1 MQAVRSGNVCEIL
14 VNDETKKK
22 REFGSCLLDWFI
34 IGPCFF
40 GWTKEALAAGSD
52 YWVNSD
58 FNCHFFSFF
67 YFFVQKNLLIC
78 GFFGRGGRGGVLGKD
93 ITGNGFNVEWR

>member
-58 FNCHFFSFF
+58 FNCHFFIFF
-67 YFFVQKNLLIC
+67 IFFSSKKSPYLRIFL
-78 GFFGRGGRGGVLGKD
+78 GGGVWGKNH
-93 ITGNGFNVEWR
+93 GKRL

>member
-1 MQAVRSGNVCEIL
+1 MQAVRLGNVCEIL

-40 GWTKEALAAGSD
+40 LGGQSI
-52 YWVNSD
+52 S
-58 FNCHFFSFF
+58 
-67 YFFVQKNLLIC
+67 
-78 GFFGRGGRGGVLGKD
+78 RGVIIG
-93 ITGNGFNVEWR
+93 